1 MARIFV
7 IEGRDHP
14 DVDPSRPVDDI
25 RRHYANFYPEL
36 ANAETITSKRGADDV
51 IEFRKRVGTKG

>member
-14 DVDPSRPVDDI
+14 DVAPGQPVDDV
-25 RRHYANFYPEL
+25 RRHYASFYPEIG
-36 ANAETITSKRGADDV
+36 NAETITSKRGNDDV
-51 IEFRKRVGTKG
+51 FEFRKRVGTKG

>member
-14 DVDPSRPVDDI
+14 DVVPNGTVDDV
-25 RRHYANFYPEL
+25 RRHYTTFYADL
-36 ANAETITSKRGADDV
+36 ANAETITSKRGNDDV
-51 IEFRKRVGTKG
+51 FEFRKRVGTKG